1 MIFLILYFDFYI
13 VSLHKVK
20 INCFLCRIL
29 RQCKLCVHS
38 ARAFLIVINYKDVN
52 PMHVGSYK
60 KVAKPL
66 HVGCY
71 KKVACLDGIQST
83 HLNVLKIGAVLS
95 IDHLKKIYLTNKK
108 YGFIKSISL
117 YSTYG
122 CQLTLIIE
130 QLYLYY

>member
-1 MIFLILYFDFYI
+1 M
-13 VSLHKVK
+13 S
-20 INCFLCRIL
+20 N
-29 RQCKLCVHS
+29 S
-38 ARAFLIVINYKDVN
+38 ARAFLIIINYKDVK
-52 PMHVGSYK
+52 PLHVGSYK
-60 KVAKPL
+60 TVAKPL
-66 HVGCY
+66 QVGSY
-71 KKVACLDGIQST
+71 KKVACLDGIQNT
-83 HLNVLKIGAVLS
+83 LLDMLKISAVLS